1 MAIVE
6 MEHLTL
12 IGQQA
17 EMPALIHSLSN
28 EGVLEIERD
37 EALEESL
44 AELSQAIHDYRR
56 EIPGLDFGQAFRTR
70 MAQLADPDAHSEGL
84 LSSAMTD
91 YPRYITEATRLIE
104 YLDRQ
109 VDYCETL
116 IPPNKGLFAKKRKV
130 ALEDY
135 QKLGDRQK
143 EIMDAADDLE
153 NLRLEIDDLAR
164 DRAQIEQRYRRF
176 NRWAEL
182 PIPEALRRSSDPGT
196 DHVSLYLGIF
206 RDDLSLE
213 ELERSMEEA
222 GVTAYSYQV
231 LERRES
237 AIALLVAVHRD
248 DAQLAMRVLVTHG
261 FELPPELPAE
271 YEGDFRIARKIQGEA
286 LSGVEERIAAK
297 RERAKVLARAKPTFE
312 ILSDFYR
319 IQRARMAGME
329 RLLQTPNLFVLS
341 AWCPKEKAD
350 DLVAKLEKDYTFA
363 IERRAPLP
371 DENVPTLLEN
381 SALASPFEELVMM
394 FSPPRYGI
402 DIDPSGLLVILY
414 SFFFGIMLSDIGYG
428 LLLMLGTGALVW
440 GLKVQGTVRK
450 MSLVLF
456 SGGIFAIFWGIMFG
470 SFFGDLPKTI
480 TGGAIELKPVW
491 FDPLDDPMRLMIFSM
506 VFGVIHLF
514 IGMAI
519 KIYMLQRRGSLY
531 EAMTTIFPWYL
542 ILGGIGLMLATK
554 LPWAPYVSLA
564 GVAIILILSPS
575 ESKNPIKRFF
585 TNLLSLYDITGFMG
599 DILSYTRIL
608 ALTLATAV
616 IALVVNILLELVGIT
631 FPAIIFG
638 IVILLFGHILNLALS
653 GLSAYVHAIR
663 LHYVEFFGQF
673 YEGVGRL
680 FTPFDLPTKYTE
692 PQVGMTPLLS
702 GPIPNRSP
710 DRQSSLN
717 G

>member
-6 MEHLTL
+6 MEHLT
-12 IGQQA
+12 IVGQQA

-44 AELSQAIHDYRR
+44 AELSQGIHDYRR
-56 EIPGLDFGQAFRTR
+56 EIPGLDFGQSFRTR
-70 MAQLADPDAHSEGL
+70 MAQLADPEDHSEGL

-116 IPPNKGLFAKKRKV
+116 IPQNKGLFAKKRKV

-135 QKLGDRQK
+135 QSLGDRQK
-143 EIMDAADDLE
+143 EILDAADELE
-153 NLRLEIDDLAR
+153 KLRLDIDELSR

-182 PIPEALRRSSDPGT
+182 PIPDSLRQASDPGT
-196 DHVSLYLGIF
+196 EHVALYLGIF
-206 RDDLSLE
+206 REGTSLE
-213 ELERSMEEA
+213 DLDLAMEEA
-222 GVTAYSYQV
+222 EVSAYSYQI

-237 AIALLVAVHRD
+237 ATALLVAVHREE
-248 DAQLAMRVLVTHG
+248 AALAMRVLNAHG
-261 FELPPELPAE
+261 FELPPDLQTE
-271 YEGDFRIARKIQGEA
+271 YEGDFRVARKVQSEA
-286 LSGVEERIAAK
+286 LSSVEDRIASK
-297 RERAKVLARAKPTFE
+297 REQAKILALSQPTFE

-319 IQRARMAGME
+319 IQRARMSGME
-329 RLLQTPNLFVLS
+329 NLLQTPNLFVLT
-341 AWCPKEKAD
+341 AWCPKDKAD
-350 DLVAKLEKDYTFA
+350 DLLAKLEKDYTFA
-363 IERRAPLP
+363 LERRAPLP
-371 DENVPTLLEN
+371 EENVPTLLRN
-381 SALASPFEELVMM
+381 SALASPFEELVLM
-394 FSPPRYGI
+394 FSPPRYGV
-402 DIDPSGLLVILY
+402 DIDPSGFLVVLY

-440 GLKVQGTVRK
+440 GLKVQGTIRK

-456 SGGIFAIFWGIMFG
+456 SGGVFAIFWGLMFG
-470 SFFGDLPKTI
+470 SFFGNLPATI
-480 TGGAIELKPVW
+480 TGGAISLEPIW
-491 FDPLDDPMRLMIFSM
+491 FDPLDDPMSLMIFSM

-519 KIYMLQRRGSLY
+519 KIFMLQRQGNLY
-531 EAMTTIFPWYL
+531 EAMTTVFPWYL
-542 ILGGIGLMLATK
+542 ILGGIGLMLATNI
-554 LPWAPYVSLA
+554 PWAHYVSLA
-564 GVAIILILSPS
+564 GAAIILILSPS
-575 ESKNPIKRFF
+575 ESKNPFKRFF
-585 TNLLSLYDITGFMG
+585 SNLLSLYDITSFMG

-631 FPAIIFG
+631 FPSIIFG

-692 PQVGMTPLLS
+692 PQLGMMPLLS
-702 GPIPNRSP
+702 GQISKSQ
-710 DRQSSLN
+710 DSQSSLS
-717 G
+717 

>member
-12 IGQQA
+12 VGQQT

-28 EGVLEIERD
+28 EGILEIERD

-44 AELSQAIHDYRR
+44 AELSKGIHGYRR

-70 MAQLADPDAHSEGL
+70 MAQLADPEDHSEGL
-84 LSSAMTD
+84 LTSVMTD
-91 YPRYITEATRLIE
+91 YPRYISEATRLIE

-116 IPPNKGLFAKKRKV
+116 VPTNKGLFDKKRKV

-143 EIMDAADDLE
+143 QILDAADELE
-153 NLRLEIDDLAR
+153 KLRLELDDLSR
-164 DRAQIEQRYRRF
+164 DRTQIEQRYRRF
-176 NRWAEL
+176 TRWADL
-182 PIPEALRRSSDPGT
+182 PIPGLLRQTKKDPGT
-196 DHVSLYLGIF
+196 EHIALYLGIF
-206 RDDLSLE
+206 RDGVSLE
-213 ELERSMEEA
+213 EVEESMAEA
-222 GVTAYSYQV
+222 GVEAYSYQV
-231 LERRES
+231 LEHRES
-237 AIALLVAVHRD
+237 AISLIFAVHREEVS
-248 DAQLAMRVLVTHG
+248 QAMRVLSTHG
-261 FELPPELPAE
+261 FELPPELPPE
-271 YEGDFRIARKIQGEA
+271 YEGDFRLAKQAQGDA
-286 LSGVEERIAAK
+286 LSSVEELMALK
-297 RERAKVLARAKPTFE
+297 REETKVLARAKPTFE

-319 IQRARMAGME
+319 IQRSRIIGME
-329 RLLQTPNLFVLS
+329 RLLQTPNLFVLT
-341 AWCPKEKAD
+341 AWCPKAKAD
-350 DLVAKLEKDYTFA
+350 DLLAKLEKDYTFA
-363 IERRAPLP
+363 VERRAPLP

-402 DIDPSGLLVILY
+402 DIDPSGFLVVLY

-428 LLLMLGTGALVW
+428 LLLMLGTGILVW
-440 GLKVQGTVRK
+440 GLKVQGTIRK

-456 SGGIFAIFWGIMFG
+456 SGGIFAIFWGLMFG
-470 SFFGDLPKTI
+470 SFFGNLPTTI
-480 TGGAIELKPVW
+480 TGGAINLKPVW
-491 FDPLDDPMRLMIFSM
+491 FDPLDDPMTLMIASM
-506 VFGVIHLF
+506 IFGVIHLF

-519 KIYMLQRRGSLY
+519 KIYMLQRRGNLY
-531 EAMTTIFPWYL
+531 EAMTTVFPWYL
-542 ILGGIGLMLATK
+542 ILGGLGLMLATK
-554 LPWAPYVSLA
+554 IPWAHYVSLA

-585 TNLLSLYDITGFMG
+585 SNLISLYDITSFLG

-631 FPAIIFG
+631 FPAIILG
-638 IVILLFGHILNLALS
+638 IVVLLFGHILNLALS

-663 LHYVEFFGQF
+663 LHYVEFFGRF

-680 FTPFDLPTKYTE
+680 FAPFDLPTKYTE
-692 PQVGMTPLLS
+692 PKLGVMPMLS
-702 GPIPNRSP
+702 GQIPIKSP
-710 DRQSSLN
+710 TVKPQ
-717 G
+717 